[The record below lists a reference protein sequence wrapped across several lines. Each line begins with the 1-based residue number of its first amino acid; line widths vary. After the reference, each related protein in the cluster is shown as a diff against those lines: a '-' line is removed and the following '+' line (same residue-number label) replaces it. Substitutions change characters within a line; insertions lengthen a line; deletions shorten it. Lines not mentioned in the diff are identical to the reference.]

1 MDFEVNLVFLI
12 KPFFSTWPKSHDKN
26 LSILRMERA
35 FKVKEIKRIFH
46 YFSSRAFSYQK
57 LCQALECTF
66 NYIFFSKVEITYTH
80 QISSNDKCNEF
91 YLSMHTRL
99 VCVCV
104 LHPLLFPLSG
114 GRTRALSIKHKLT
127 KLILQIRCPFYLILS

>member
-1 MDFEVNLVFLI
+1 
-12 KPFFSTWPKSHDKN
+12 
-26 LSILRMERA
+26 MERA
-35 FKVKEIKRIFH
+35 FKVKEIKIIFH

-80 QISSNDKCNEF
+80 QISSNDKCNEL

-104 LHPLLFPLSG
+104 CFTSFVIPLEW
-114 GRTRALSIKHKLT
+114 GRTRALSINHKLT
-127 KLILQIRCPFYLILS
+127 KPILQIRCSFYLILSKRKSALMQKS